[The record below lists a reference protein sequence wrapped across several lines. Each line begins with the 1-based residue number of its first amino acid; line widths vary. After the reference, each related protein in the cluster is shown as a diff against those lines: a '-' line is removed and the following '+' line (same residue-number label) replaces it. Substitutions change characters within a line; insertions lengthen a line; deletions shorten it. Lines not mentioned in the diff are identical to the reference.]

1 MKEIIITILLLS
13 IALPIQASLYN
24 QSGFI
29 LDGSAKTGWILIT
42 PTDDYFGYWLA
53 ENVLGSI
60 AIDKETRIAT
70 CWLIKDGLEEKCSP
84 QDFSILIFNFPYQ
97 LIEDLK

>member
-1 MKEIIITILLLS
+1 MKKLIITILLLS

-24 QSGFI
+24 ESGFI
-29 LDGSAKTGWILIT
+29 LDGSAETGWILIT

-53 ENVLGSI
+53 ENTLGSMVI
-60 AIDKETRIAT
+60 NKETRIAT
-70 CWLIKDGLEEKCSP
+70 CWLIKDGLEEKCSL
-84 QDFSILIFNFPYQ
+84 QDFSILLTKFPYE